1 MYRED
6 IGMKQFDVHI
16 NTGIRNYNMEIRAS
30 SPKEAALQA
39 CSLVAMQ
46 YNIKIQR
53 DRIVKCIIKKEWRG
67 DWSSWWGSLIEV
79 TELGTNKY
87 NSYELSATI
96 DTDR

>member
-6 IGMKQFDVHI
+6 IGIKQFDVHI

-53 DRIVKCIIKKEWRG
+53 DRIVKCIIKKEWRC
-67 DWSSWWGSLIEV
+67 DWSKLVGFF
-79 TELGTNKY
+79 N
-87 NSYELSATI
+87 
-96 DTDR
+96 